1 MSLIRREKIKTFITN
16 NIPATNIC
24 ITTSFNGSTFLLKYP
39 FVAICP
45 AKNIALMIVR
55 ISPKLRF
62 ARFIFLSKLITATPI
77 TQITE
82 ARNAKISGRFLCKNQ
97 KI

>member
-1 MSLIRREKIKTFITN
+1 LLVSEKIKIFTTN

-24 ITTSFNGSTFLLKYP
+24 ITTSFNGSIFLLKYP

-45 AKNIALMIVR
+45 AKNTALIIVKT
-55 ISPKLRF
+55 SPKLRF

-82 ARNAKISGRFLCKNQ
+82 AKNAKISGRFLCKNQ